1 MVAGLGA
8 FVVVIIH
15 QRARINSLAAET
27 AMLQQQLQQQA
38 SLRKDSSAEAEPKVA
53 DGSNSTPSLP
63 EEQSRELLRLRGE
76 VGVLRRQLI
85 TAALEQAADQRPK
98 QRLSREQTEAL
109 TQADFNEEQLKSLVD
124 LTSKLETGNSVAD
137 LAGLKDS
144 LERYDELFMD
154 RAAAEHKPVL
164 AVLKER
170 LKERIAELEA
180 KK

>member
-1 MVAGLGA
+1 
-8 FVVVIIH
+8 
-15 QRARINSLAAET
+15 
-27 AMLQQQLQQQA
+27 
-38 SLRKDSSAEAEPKVA
+38 
-53 DGSNSTPSLP
+53 LP